1 MEVLH
6 FGLTL
11 PLDDDTVALCVDV
24 YVDWLMA
31 LVTSGGSVPPP
42 ISREPN
48 LYGQKILEHLSCLF
62 TPRYSLELPRSLALL
77 ATSFVPQSVG

>member
-11 PLDDDTVALCVDV
+11 PFDDDTVELCVDV

-31 LVTSGGSVPPP
+31 LVAPSGSAPPP

-62 TPRYSLELPRSLALL
+62 TPRYSLALP
-77 ATSFVPQSVG
+77 TSARLMRLMSCPAH